1 MHDRTWQLAFTHR
14 LRKDRLIEHCAAIA
28 TIGGASIM
36 DLTVQR
42 LTSPDDRPGMAPGD
56 RADIVL
62 VDGETITST
71 VMDRGT
77 DRTVI
82 HDDRLVADSL
92 VVLPNPAA

>member
-1 MHDRTWQLAFTHR
+1 MLDRTWQLAFTHR
-14 LRKDRLIEHCAAIA
+14 LRKDRLIDHCAAIA

-36 DLTVQR
+36 DRTVPR
-42 LTSPDDRPGMAPGD
+42 LTSPDDRPGLAPGD

-71 VMDRGT
+71 VMDRNA

-82 HDDRLVADSL
+82 RNGRVVADGL
-92 VVLPNPAA
+92 IVLPRTSL